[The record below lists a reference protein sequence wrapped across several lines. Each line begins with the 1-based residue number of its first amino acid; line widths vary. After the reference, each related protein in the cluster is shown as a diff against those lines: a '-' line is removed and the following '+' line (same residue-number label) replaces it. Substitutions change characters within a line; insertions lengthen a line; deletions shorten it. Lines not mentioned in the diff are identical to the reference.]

1 MRTHATTRALT
12 AMGCALALVA
22 GTTATA
28 TAESP
33 GVTDDTIKIA
43 LMVPLTGPAGATV
56 GPGMSAG
63 AQAVWKE
70 VNEAGG
76 VHGRMIEWVEEDTG
90 CTAEIGIPGVKK
102 AIHDH
107 QVFMLASGGCS
118 NEILSYRDIVIE
130 NGVPFSVWGAT
141 NDKITQQPNC
151 CIFRTSLRAG
161 YEGVLQAD
169 FARSIPGA
177 ERFAIIAQHDA
188 WGQAKY
194 DGVMAKLTEYGIT
207 PVADEEMNPE
217 AADATPQALRI
228 SKANPDVIIT
238 DLYPKPTTVF
248 LRAAHQYGLTKLP
261 IILHTSINDLVQLEK
276 DVGIPGAIDNAYT
289 VTFTRDPNA
298 TDLEPWKAKLAAIAS
313 EIKLTPY
320 SMWGVTGASV
330 VVEAL
335 QRAGRDLT
343 RESFIAAMESI
354 EGFESEMIFG
364 PITYSAEDKDGNKT
378 GMFQKLHNGKQM
390 DVGLTFKTIE

>member
-1 MRTHATTRALT
+1 MRTHATRRALS
-12 AMGCALALVA
+12 ALGCALALAA
-22 GTTATA
+22 GSAAA
-28 TAESP
+28 TAET
-33 GVTDDTIKIA
+33 GVTDDTIRIG

-56 GPGMSAG
+56 GPGMATG
-63 AQAVWKE
+63 AKTVWTE

-76 VHGRMIEWVEEDTG
+76 IHGRKIEWVEEDTG
-90 CTAEIGIPGVKK
+90 CTAEMGIPAVKK

-118 NEILSYRDIVIE
+118 NEILSYRDIVLE
-130 NGVPFSVWGAT
+130 NGVPYSVWGAT

-169 FARSIPGA
+169 FARSIPNA

-194 DGVMAKLTEYGIT
+194 EGVMNKLKEYGIT
-207 PVADEEMNPE
+207 PVADEEMTAE
-217 AADATPQALRI
+217 TADATPQALRI

-298 TDLEPWKAKLAAIAS
+298 PDLEPWKARLAAIAP

-335 QRAGRDLT
+335 RRAGRDLT
-343 RESFIAAMESI
+343 RESLIAAMESI

-364 PITYSAEDKDGNKT
+364 PIAYSAEDHDGNKT
-378 GMFQKLHNGKQM
+378 GMFQKLHDGKQM
-390 DVGLTFKTIE
+390 DVGLTWKTLD

>member
-1 MRTHATTRALT
+1 MRKHATRSALAALGT
-12 AMGCALALVA
+12 ALALVA
-22 GTTATA
+22 GTA
-28 TAESP
+28 TAETP

-76 VHGRMIEWVEEDTG
+76 IHGRKIEWIEEDTG

-107 QVFMLASGGCS
+107 EVFMLASGGCS
-118 NEILSYRDIVIE
+118 NEILSYREIVIE

-298 TDLEPWKAKLAAIAS
+298 TDLQPWKAKLAAIAS

-343 RESFIAAMESI
+343 RESLIAAMESI

-364 PITYSAEDKDGNKT
+364 PITYSADDKDGNKT

>member
-1 MRTHATTRALT
+1 MRKHATRRTLAVL
-12 AMGCALALVA
+12 GSALALVA
-22 GTTATA
+22 GTA
-28 TAESP
+28 TAETP

-70 VNEAGG
+70 VNESGG
-76 VHGRMIEWVEEDTG
+76 IHGRMIEWVEEDTG
-90 CTAEIGIPGVKK
+90 CSAEIGIPGVKK
-102 AIHDH
+102 AIYDH
-107 QVFMLASGGCS
+107 EVFMLASGGCS

-169 FARSIPGA
+169 FARSVPNA

-207 PVADEEMNPE
+207 PVADEEMTAE
-217 AADATPQALRI
+217 TADATPQALRI

-238 DLYPKPTTVF
+238 DLFPKPTTVF

-276 DVGIPGAIDNAYT
+276 DVGIPGAVDNAYT

-298 TDLEPWKAKLAAIAS
+298 PDLEPWKAKLAAIAS

-335 QRAGRDLT
+335 NRAGRDLT
-343 RESFIAAMESI
+343 RESFIKAMESI

-378 GMFQKLHNGKQM
+378 GMFQKLHDAMQV
-390 DVGLTFKTIE
+390 DVGLAYKMIE

>member
-1 MRTHATTRALT
+1 MRKHATRRTLAVL
-12 AMGCALALVA
+12 GSALALVA
-22 GTTATA
+22 GTA
-28 TAESP
+28 TAETP

-70 VNEAGG
+70 VNESGG
-76 VHGRMIEWVEEDTG
+76 IHGRMIEWVEEDTG
-90 CTAEIGIPGVKK
+90 CSAEIGIPGVKK
-102 AIHDH
+102 AIYDH
-107 QVFMLASGGCS
+107 EVFMLASGGCS

-141 NDKITQQPNC
+141 NDKITRQPNC

-169 FARSIPGA
+169 FARSIPNA

-207 PVADEEMNPE
+207 PVADEEMTAE
-217 AADATPQALRI
+217 TADATPQALRI

-276 DVGIPGAIDNAYT
+276 DVGIPGAVDNAYT

-298 TDLEPWKAKLAAIAS
+298 PDLEPWKAKLAAIAS

-335 QRAGRDLT
+335 NRAGRDLT
-343 RESFIAAMESI
+343 RESFIKAMESI

-364 PITYSAEDKDGNKT
+364 PITYSMDDKDGNKT
-378 GMFQKLHNGKQM
+378 GMFQKLHMGKQM
-390 DVGLTFKTIE
+390 DVGLTFKTVE

>member
-1 MRTHATTRALT
+1 MRTHATRRALT
-12 AMGCALALVA
+12 ALGCALALVA
-22 GTTATA
+22 GTA
-28 TAESP
+28 TAETP

-76 VHGRMIEWVEEDTG
+76 IHGRKIEWVEEDTG

-141 NDKITQQPNC
+141 NDKITMQPNC

-276 DVGIPGAIDNAYT
+276 DVGVPGAIDNAYT

-298 TDLEPWKAKLAAIAS
+298 TDLEPWKAKLAAIAP

>member
-1 MRTHATTRALT
+1 MRTHATKRAL
-12 AMGCALALVA
+12 AALGCALALVA
-22 GTTATA
+22 GTA
-28 TAESP
+28 TAETP
-33 GVTDDTIKIA
+33 GVTDNSIKIG

-63 AQAVWKE
+63 AQTVWTE

-107 QVFMLASGGCS
+107 EVFMLASGGCS
-118 NEILSYRDIVIE
+118 NEILSYRDIVLE

-169 FARSIPGA
+169 FARSIPNA
-177 ERFAIIAQHDA
+177 ERVAIIAQHDA

-207 PVADEEMNPE
+207 PVADEEMTAE
-217 AADATPQALRI
+217 TADATPQALRI

-238 DLYPKPTTVF
+238 DLFPKPTTVF

-289 VTFTRDPNA
+289 VTFTRDPNSPE
-298 TDLEPWKAKLAAIAS
+298 LEPWKAKLAAIAS

-335 QRAGRDLT
+335 ERAGPDLT
-343 RESFIAAMESI
+343 RESFITAMESI

-378 GMFQKLHNGKQM
+378 GMFQKLHNGKQT
-390 DVGLTFKTIE
+390 DVGLAWKAIE

>member
-1 MRTHATTRALT
+1 MRKHATRRALSVL
-12 AMGCALALVA
+12 GCALALAA
-22 GTTATA
+22 GTATA
-28 TAESP
+28 DTP

-76 VHGRMIEWVEEDTG
+76 IHGRTIEWVEEDTG

-118 NEILSYRDIVIE
+118 NEVLSYRDIVLE

-169 FARSIPGA
+169 FARSIPNA
-177 ERFAIIAQHDA
+177 KRFAIIAQHDA

-207 PVADEEMNPE
+207 PVADEEMTAE
-217 AADATPQALRI
+217 TADATPQALRI

-276 DVGIPGAIDNAYT
+276 DVGVPGAIDNAYT

-298 TDLEPWKAKLAAIAS
+298 PDLEPWKAKLAAIAP

-335 QRAGRDLT
+335 KRAGRDLT

-364 PITYSAEDKDGNKT
+364 PIAYSADDKDGNKT

>member
-1 MRTHATTRALT
+1 MRTQATRRALS
-12 AMGCALALVA
+12 ALGCALALAA
-22 GTTATA
+22 GSTAA
-28 TAESP
+28 AET
-33 GVTDDTIKIA
+33 GVTDDTIRIG

-56 GPGMSAG
+56 GPGMATG
-63 AQAVWKE
+63 AKAVWSE

-76 VHGRMIEWVEEDTG
+76 IHGRKIEWIEEDTG
-90 CTAEIGIPGVKK
+90 CTAEMGIPAVKK

-118 NEILSYRDIVIE
+118 NEILSYRDIVLE
-130 NGVPFSVWGAT
+130 NGVPYSVWGAT

-169 FARSIPGA
+169 FARSIPNA

-194 DGVMAKLTEYGIT
+194 DGVMNKLKEYGIT
-207 PVADEEMNPE
+207 PVADEEMTAE
-217 AADATPQALRI
+217 TADATPQALRI
-228 SKANPDVIIT
+228 SKAEPDVIIT
-238 DLYPKPTTVF
+238 DLFPKPTTVF

-298 TDLEPWKAKLAAIAS
+298 PDLEPWKARLAAIAP

-335 QRAGRDLT
+335 RRAGRDLT
-343 RESFIAAMESI
+343 RESLLAAMESI

-364 PITYSAEDKDGNKT
+364 PITYSAEDHDGNKT
-378 GMFQKLHNGKQM
+378 GMFQKLHDGKQM
-390 DVGLTFKTIE
+390 DVGLTWKVLD

>member
-1 MRTHATTRALT
+1 MRTHATRRALSVL
-12 AMGCALALVA
+12 GCALALAA
-22 GTTATA
+22 GGAA
-28 TAESP
+28 AET
-33 GVTDDTIKIA
+33 GVTDDTIRIG

-56 GPGMSAG
+56 GPGMATG
-63 AQAVWKE
+63 AKTVWTG

-76 VHGRMIEWVEEDTG
+76 IHGRRIEWVEEDTG
-90 CTAEIGIPGVKK
+90 CTAEMGIPAVKK

-107 QVFMLASGGCS
+107 RVFMLASGGCS
-118 NEILSYRDIVIE
+118 NEILSYRDIVLE
-130 NGVPFSVWGAT
+130 NGVPYSVWGAT

-169 FARSIPGA
+169 FARSIPNA
-177 ERFAIIAQHDA
+177 ERVAIIAQHDA

-194 DGVMAKLTEYGIT
+194 EGVMNKLKEYGIT
-207 PVADEEMNPE
+207 PVADEEMTAE
-217 AADATPQALRI
+217 TADATPQALRI

-248 LRAAHQYGLTKLP
+248 LRAAHQYGLTRLP

-298 TDLEPWKAKLAAIAS
+298 PDLEPWKARLAAIAP

-335 QRAGRDLT
+335 RRAGRDLT
-343 RESFIAAMESI
+343 RESLIAAMESI

-364 PITYSAEDKDGNKT
+364 PITYSAEDHDGNKT
-378 GMFQKLHNGKQM
+378 GMFQKLHDGKQM
-390 DVGLTFKTIE
+390 DVGLTWKALD

>member
-1 MRTHATTRALT
+1 MRTHATRRALT
-12 AMGCALALVA
+12 ALGCALALVA
-22 GTTATA
+22 GTA
-28 TAESP
+28 TAETP

-76 VHGRMIEWVEEDTG
+76 VHGRKIEWVEEDTG

-276 DVGIPGAIDNAYT
+276 DVGVPGAIDNAYT

-298 TDLEPWKAKLAAIAS
+298 TDLEPWKAKLAAIAP

>member
-1 MRTHATTRALT
+1 MRTHATRRALS
-12 AMGCALALVA
+12 ALGCALALAA
-22 GTTATA
+22 GCTAA
-28 TAESP
+28 TAET
-33 GVTDDTIKIA
+33 GVTDDTIRIG

-56 GPGMSAG
+56 GPGMATG
-63 AQAVWKE
+63 AKTVWTE

-76 VHGRMIEWVEEDTG
+76 IHGRKIEWVEEDTG
-90 CTAEIGIPGVKK
+90 CTAEMGIPAVKK

-118 NEILSYRDIVIE
+118 NEILSYRDIVLE
-130 NGVPFSVWGAT
+130 NGVPYSVWGAT

-169 FARSIPGA
+169 FARSIPNA
-177 ERFAIIAQHDA
+177 KRFAIIAQHDA

-194 DGVMAKLTEYGIT
+194 EGVMNKLKEYGIT
-207 PVADEEMNPE
+207 PIADEEMTAE
-217 AADATPQALRI
+217 TADATPQALRI

-298 TDLEPWKAKLAAIAS
+298 PDLEPWKARLAAIAP

-335 QRAGRDLT
+335 RRAGRDLT
-343 RESFIAAMESI
+343 RESLIAAMESI

-364 PITYSAEDKDGNKT
+364 PIAYSAEDHDGNKT
-378 GMFQKLHNGKQM
+378 GMFQKLHDGKQM
-390 DVGLTFKTIE
+390 DVGLTWKALD

>member
-1 MRTHATTRALT
+1 MRTHATRRALT
-12 AMGCALALVA
+12 ALGCALALVA
-22 GTTATA
+22 GTA
-28 TAESP
+28 TAETP

-141 NDKITQQPNC
+141 NDKITMQPNC

-276 DVGIPGAIDNAYT
+276 DVGVPGAIDNAYT

-298 TDLEPWKAKLAAIAS
+298 TDLEPWKAKLAAIAP

-378 GMFQKLHNGKQM
+378 GMFQKLHDGKQM

>member
-1 MRTHATTRALT
+1 MRKHATRRTLAVL
-12 AMGCALALVA
+12 GSALALVA
-22 GTTATA
+22 GTA
-28 TAESP
+28 TAETP

-70 VNEAGG
+70 VNESGG
-76 VHGRMIEWVEEDTG
+76 IHGRMIEWVEEDTG
-90 CTAEIGIPGVKK
+90 CSAEIGIPGVKK
-102 AIHDH
+102 AIYDH
-107 QVFMLASGGCS
+107 EVFMLASGGCS

-169 FARSIPGA
+169 FARSVPNA

-207 PVADEEMNPE
+207 PVADEEMTAE
-217 AADATPQALRI
+217 TADATPQALRI

-238 DLYPKPTTVF
+238 DLFPKPTTVF

-276 DVGIPGAIDNAYT
+276 DVGIPGAVDNAYT

-298 TDLEPWKAKLAAIAS
+298 PDLEPWKAKLAAIAS

-335 QRAGRDLT
+335 NRAGRDLT
-343 RESFIAAMESI
+343 RESFIKAMESI

-364 PITYSAEDKDGNKT
+364 PITYSMDDKDGNKT
-378 GMFQKLHNGKQM
+378 GMFQKLHMGKQM
-390 DVGLTFKTIE
+390 DVGLTFKTVE

>member
-1 MRTHATTRALT
+1 MRTHATRRALT
-12 AMGCALALVA
+12 ALGCALALVA
-22 GTTATA
+22 GTA
-28 TAESP
+28 TAETP

-276 DVGIPGAIDNAYT
+276 DVGVPGAIDNAYT

-298 TDLEPWKAKLAAIAS
+298 TDLEPWKAKLAAIAP

>member
-1 MRTHATTRALT
+1 MRTQATRRALSVL
-12 AMGCALALVA
+12 GCALALAA
-22 GTTATA
+22 GSSAA
-28 TAESP
+28 AET
-33 GVTDDTIKIA
+33 GVTDDTIRIG

-56 GPGMSAG
+56 GPGMATG
-63 AQAVWKE
+63 AKTVWSE

-76 VHGRMIEWVEEDTG
+76 IHGRKIEWIEEDTG
-90 CTAEIGIPGVKK
+90 CTAEMGIPAVKK

-118 NEILSYRDIVIE
+118 NEILSYRDIVLE
-130 NGVPFSVWGAT
+130 NGVPYSVWGAT

-169 FARSIPGA
+169 FARSIPNA
-177 ERFAIIAQHDA
+177 ERVAIIAQHDA

-194 DGVMAKLTEYGIT
+194 DGVMNKLKEYGIT
-207 PVADEEMNPE
+207 PVADEEMTAE
-217 AADATPQALRI
+217 TADATPQALRI
-228 SKANPDVIIT
+228 SKAEPDVIIT

-298 TDLEPWKAKLAAIAS
+298 PDLEPWKARLAAVAP

-335 QRAGRDLT
+335 RRAGRDLT
-343 RESFIAAMESI
+343 RESLIAAMESI

-364 PITYSAEDKDGNKT
+364 PITYSAEDHDGNKT
-378 GMFQKLHNGKQM
+378 GMFQKLHDGKQM
-390 DVGLTFKTIE
+390 DVGLTWKVLD

>member
-1 MRTHATTRALT
+1 MRTHTMRHAISAL
-12 AMGCALALVA
+12 GCALALVA
-22 GTTATA
+22 GAA
-28 TAESP
+28 TAEV
-33 GVTDDTIKIA
+33 GVTNDTIRIG

-56 GPGMSAG
+56 GPGMAAG
-63 AQAVWKE
+63 AKAVWTE
-70 VNEAGG
+70 ANEQGG
-76 VHGRMIEWVEEDTG
+76 IHGRTIEWIEEDTG
-90 CTAEIGIPGVKK
+90 CSAEIGIPGVKK

-107 QVFMLASGGCS
+107 EVFMLASGGCS
-118 NEILSYRDIVIE
+118 NEILSYRDIVLE

-141 NDKITQQPNC
+141 NDKITAPPNC

-169 FARSIPGA
+169 FARSIPNA
-177 ERFAIIAQHDA
+177 KRFAIIAQHDA

-194 DGVMAKLTEYGIT
+194 EGVMNKLTEYGIT
-207 PVADEEMNPE
+207 PVADEEMTAE
-217 AADATPQALRI
+217 TADATPQALRI
-228 SKANPDVIIT
+228 SRQNPDVIIT

-248 LRAAHQYGLTKLP
+248 LRAAHQYGLTRLP

-298 TDLEPWKAKLAAIAS
+298 QDLEPWKDKLAAIAS

-320 SMWGVTGASV
+320 SMWGVTGGSV

-335 QRAGRDLT
+335 RRAGRDLT

-364 PITYSAEDKDGNKT
+364 PITYSATDRDGNKT
-378 GMFQKLHNGKQM
+378 GMFQKLHKGKQM
-390 DVGLTFKTIE
+390 DVGLTYRVIED

>member
-1 MRTHATTRALT
+1 MRKHATRRTLAVL
-12 AMGCALALVA
+12 GSALALVA
-22 GTTATA
+22 GTA
-28 TAESP
+28 TAETP

-70 VNEAGG
+70 VNESGG
-76 VHGRMIEWVEEDTG
+76 IHGRMIEWVEEDTG
-90 CTAEIGIPGVKK
+90 CSAEIGIPGVKK
-102 AIHDH
+102 AIYDH
-107 QVFMLASGGCS
+107 EVFMLASGGCS

-169 FARSIPGA
+169 FARSIPNA

-207 PVADEEMNPE
+207 PVADEEMTAE
-217 AADATPQALRI
+217 TADATPQALRI

-276 DVGIPGAIDNAYT
+276 DVGIPGAVDNAYT

-298 TDLEPWKAKLAAIAS
+298 PDLEPWKAKLAAIAS

-335 QRAGRDLT
+335 NRAGRDLT
-343 RESFIAAMESI
+343 RESFIKAMESI

-364 PITYSAEDKDGNKT
+364 PITYSMDDKDGNKT
-378 GMFQKLHNGKQM
+378 GMFQKLHMGKQM
-390 DVGLTFKTIE
+390 DVGLTFKTVE

>member
-1 MRTHATTRALT
+1 MRTHATRRALSVL
-12 AMGCALALVA
+12 GCALALAA
-22 GTTATA
+22 GSTAA
-28 TAESP
+28 TAET
-33 GVTDDTIKIA
+33 GVTDDTIRIG

-56 GPGMSAG
+56 GPGMATG
-63 AQAVWKE
+63 AKTVWTE

-76 VHGRMIEWVEEDTG
+76 IHGRKIEWVEEDTG
-90 CTAEIGIPGVKK
+90 CTAEMGIPAVKK

-118 NEILSYRDIVIE
+118 NEILSYRDIVLE
-130 NGVPFSVWGAT
+130 NGVPYSVWGAT

-169 FARSIPGA
+169 FARSIPNA
-177 ERFAIIAQHDA
+177 KRFAIIAQHDA

-194 DGVMAKLTEYGIT
+194 EGVMNKLKEYGIT
-207 PVADEEMNPE
+207 PIADEEMTAE
-217 AADATPQALRI
+217 TADATPQALRI

-298 TDLEPWKAKLAAIAS
+298 PDLEPWKARLAAIAP

-335 QRAGRDLT
+335 RRAGRDLT
-343 RESFIAAMESI
+343 RESLIAAMESI

-364 PITYSAEDKDGNKT
+364 PIAYSAEDHDGNKT
-378 GMFQKLHNGKQM
+378 GMFQKLHDGKQM
-390 DVGLTFKTIE
+390 DVGLTWKALD